1 MHYATLE
8 NFYYPK
14 NIIYEYRPHTVLSL
28 IDDNKNFIYKKEYV
42 DQNNNNNEFP
52 NDTKIKKIH
61 NRRKNSH
68 YNDYNKYIE
77 ENKYKVDIE
86 YTNKN
91 KEDIHIYNEKEN
103 FPYIKNK
110 EELNNINKKNQK
122 CDCRIL
128 CFKKNEQNHYNNF
141 FNSKKYIPTLKANK
155 KELKYFF
162 DIIKNMIKKNMN
174 NNDNIY
180 ILVMNFLCKNFP
192 SYIGLFA
199 HLWFE
204 CKILLAE
211 KLIIVEFFRQIKISS
226 EIIYHFFNCGYD
238 SFETLL
244 SITPHDLINIQNFNN
259 VTWIPGHSF
268 RLKMIFS
275 NIKDYFKIFIQQNDD
290 YIKKIKNYIIQKRK
304 KKTKLINKSKFIH
317 HDNKNNKNHIIKLNL
332 PVHKFLS
339 MKTLHDINITNTKIN
354 DPLSSDVKYFK
365 FKPHNMFQQKESII
379 TNYQCFPQP
388 LWKHINSFFN
398 TTC

>member
-1 MHYATLE
+1 M
-8 NFYYPK
+8 
-14 NIIYEYRPHTVLSL
+14 IYEYRPHTILRV
-28 IDDNKNFIYKKEYV
+28 IEDNKNFIYKKELV
-42 DQNNNNNEFP
+42 EPKNNNNEIH
-52 NDTKIKKIH
+52 NDTNIKKIFK
-61 NRRKNSH
+61 NQNNSH
-68 YNDYNKYIE
+68 YNDYHKYIE
-77 ENKYKVDIE
+77 QNKYKVDKK
-86 YTNKN
+86 YKNKN
-91 KEDIHIYNEKEN
+91 KEDIDIYNEKDNLE
-103 FPYIKNK
+103 YIKNK
-110 EELNNINKKNQK
+110 KELNNINKKK
-122 CDCRIL
+122 EKYDCEIL
-128 CFKKNEQNHYNNF
+128 SFKKTEQNYYNNF

-155 KELKYFF
+155 NELKYFF
-162 DIIKNMIKKNMN
+162 HIIKNMMKKNIH

-180 ILVMNFLCKNFP
+180 ILLMNFLCKNFP

-211 KLIIVEFFRQIKISS
+211 KLIIVEFFRQLKINS

-304 KKTKLINKSKFIH
+304 KKTKYINNSKFIQ
-317 HDNKNNKNHIIKLNL
+317 HDNKKNKKDITYLNL
-332 PVHKFLS
+332 PMNKYLS
-339 MKTLHDINITNTKIN
+339 MQALHDVNITDTKIM
-354 DPLSSDVKYFK
+354 DTLSSNVKHLK
-365 FKPHNMFQQKESII
+365 FKPHNLFQQKEPII
-379 TNYQCFPQP
+379 TNYQCFAEP
-388 LWKHINSFFN
+388 LWKNINNFFS